1 MKEENKDV
9 EIEDY
14 LELDDDDGTE
24 EVQPEVQDF
33 DDDDEDDDEDEHERD
48 SGEDMQPLHKIDSE
62 KILEPE
68 SNPQPLAEPYTPE
81 DGIKN
86 EAPTPSSFRLMRFQ
100 EFSDSSN

>member
-14 LELDDDDGTE
+14 LELDDDGTE

-33 DDDDEDDDEDEHERD
+33 DDDDDEDEHERD

-68 SNPQPLAEPYTPE
+68 SNPEPLAEPSTPE

-86 EAPTPSSFRLMRFQ
+86 ETPPPSSFRLMRFQ